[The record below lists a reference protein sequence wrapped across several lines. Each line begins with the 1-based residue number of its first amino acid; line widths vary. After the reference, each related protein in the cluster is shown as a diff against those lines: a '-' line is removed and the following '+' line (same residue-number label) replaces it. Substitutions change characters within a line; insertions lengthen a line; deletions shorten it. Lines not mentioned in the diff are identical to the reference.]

1 MLDPTER
8 KERQL
13 RQAIDSELA
22 MVEYRAAEVAIREK
36 TACLRAARLAREAV
50 PVIILPAPSERG
62 RGDQRTPRRGAPL
75 YPGNRCGYCRSC
87 AFTTFFY
94 FEFFRA

>member
-13 RQAIDSELA
+13 RQAIDSELAMVEYSELA

-36 TACLRAARLAREAV
+36 TACLRAARLAREAL
-50 PVIILPAPSERG
+50 PVIILPAAKRKRARG
-62 RGDQRTPRRGAPL
+62 SKDAP
-75 YPGNRCGYCRSC
+75 
-87 AFTTFFY
+87 
-94 FEFFRA
+94 